1 MFRLLLLAIIIYL
14 GYRLF
19 KGYFLQ
25 IPKKGTDISTARS
38 RRGEEMVLD
47 PQCGTYVPRGDAL
60 EGTIG
65 GQKQFFCSKE
75 CRNTWQERHKSQPPT
90 H

>member
-1 MFRLLLLAIIIYL
+1 MMIRLLLLAIIIYL

-19 KGYFLQ
+19 KNFFLA
-25 IPKKGTDISTARS
+25 IPRKGTDISTARS

-60 EGTIG
+60 EGRAAG
-65 GQKQFFCSKE
+65 KKHYFCSKE
-75 CRNTWQERHKSQPPT
+75 CRAAYQQRQENNT
-90 H
+90 

>member
-1 MFRLLLLAIIIYL
+1 MLRLLLLAIIIYF

-47 PQCGTYVPRGDAL
+47 PQCGTYVPRSDAL
-60 EGTIG
+60 EGHTDG
-65 GQKQFFCSKE
+65 KKYYFCSKE
-75 CRNTWQERHKSQPPT
+75 CRKTWQDRQHG
-90 H
+90 

>member
-1 MFRLLLLAIIIYL
+1 MLRLLLLAIIIYL

-19 KGYFLQ
+19 KSYFLE

-38 RRGEEMVLD
+38 PRGEEMVLD

-60 EGTIG
+60 EGTVD
-65 GQKQFFCSKE
+65 GQKHYFCSKE
-75 CRNTWQERHKSQPPT
+75 CRKTYQDRHNG
-90 H
+90 

>member
-1 MFRLLLLAIIIYL
+1 MFRLLLLAIIIYI

-19 KGYFLQ
+19 KGYFLL
-25 IPKKGTDISTARS
+25 IPKQGTDISTARS

-60 EGTIG
+60 EGNIG
-65 GQKQFFCSKE
+65 GLKHHFCSKE
-75 CRNTWQERHKSQPPT
+75 CRKAYQDRNG
-90 H
+90 